1 MTETEDHGDGRGS
14 SRQWPARY
22 RVRVSA
28 TRRGCVALPR
38 VDSLRACGGSM
49 REGSMPLP
57 ADQCGG
63 VASSSANRRRTRAD
77 ANARRWLVSRSAPP
91 AASSARRSRVVSRAA
106 DRSDGGAVAS
116 MWYVAGRRVDAGARE
131 FPPRGR
137 AESGSWLATKPA
149 RATNRGVILP
159 EEGTSLWPATA
170 TATTGTEYLV
180 GTTPASAVAA
190 LRWRTCF
197 AVAKLSQNAIVLTRF
212 GFRFERKQNPRIE
225 ENLRKNVERD
235 GSDGVGLYSPKARA
249 LPGCATPRLL
259 RPLSL
264 TREDDA
270 VGAAGAGSS
279 RGATHGGQS

>member
-149 RATNRGVILP
+149 ERR
-159 EEGTSLWPATA
+159 
-170 TATTGTEYLV
+170 TGE
-180 GTTPASAVAA
+180 SSC
-190 LRWRTCF
+190 R
-197 AVAKLSQNAIVLTRF
+197 
-212 GFRFERKQNPRIE
+212 RKVPVSGPQPQRRQQVRNIW
-225 ENLRKNVERD
+225 
-235 GSDGVGLYSPKARA
+235 
-249 LPGCATPRLL
+249 
-259 RPLSL
+259 
-264 TREDDA
+264 
-270 VGAAGAGSS
+270 
-279 RGATHGGQS
+279 